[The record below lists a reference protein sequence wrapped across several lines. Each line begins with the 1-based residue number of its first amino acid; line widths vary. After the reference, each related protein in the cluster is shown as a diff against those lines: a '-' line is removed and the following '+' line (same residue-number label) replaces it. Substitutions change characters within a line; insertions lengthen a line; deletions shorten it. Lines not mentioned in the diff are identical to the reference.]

1 MAQVVQATLK
11 TNQSQN
17 FIFISS
23 KFSIKSVAFLAP
35 LPFFPSWLQ
44 IKIFTVYISF
54 QINVF
59 VSFICT
65 YPGVKFLN
73 HMVVIFLYRDS
84 WFEIIYI
91 KCVCV
96 CVYIMQHYL
105 AIKKNEILT
114 FATTLMNLEGIMLN
128 EVWELYV
135 ITYMW
140 NKKKRMRKTKQ
151 IQRTKTTE
159 NIDTENR
166 DSQIQRTK

>member
-1 MAQVVQATLK
+1 MFNNRKISLNFCSGRWLKLFRLSLK

-65 YPGVKFLN
+65 YPGVKFPN
-73 HMVVIFLYRDS
+73 HTVVIFLYRDS

-96 CVYIMQHYL
+96 CVYIYIYNATLLSH
-105 AIKKNEILT
+105 KKE
-114 FATTLMNLEGIMLN
+114 
-128 EVWELYV
+128 
-135 ITYMW
+135 W
-140 NKKKRMRKTKQ
+140 NSD
-151 IQRTKTTE
+151 ICYH
-159 NIDTENR
+159 IDEPR
-166 DSQIQRTK
+166 GYYA